1 MNLSILFVFIC
12 IITLIVYTKHSGK
25 SIKNQPTFVFAQKG
39 SGGKGGGAGPK
50 RGGGG
55 RGGGKGGGA
64 GPKRGGGGRGPKRGG
79 GPSKG
84 GGGPPKG
91 DDQDAPGGDCGLPV
105 KNIDELNTIF
115 NVIGFKFKS
124 GGNIGQAPPRQI
136 SNQLPGTPPMPGS
149 NNSNID
155 EILKQMIPND
165 KRQL

>member
-25 SIKNQPTFVFAQKG
+25 SRKNQPTFVFAQKG

-50 RGGGG
+50 RGG
-55 RGGGKGGGA
+55 R
-64 GPKRGGGGRGPKRGG
+64 GPKRGGRGPKRGG

-155 EILKQMIPND
+155 EILKQMM
-165 KRQL
+165 